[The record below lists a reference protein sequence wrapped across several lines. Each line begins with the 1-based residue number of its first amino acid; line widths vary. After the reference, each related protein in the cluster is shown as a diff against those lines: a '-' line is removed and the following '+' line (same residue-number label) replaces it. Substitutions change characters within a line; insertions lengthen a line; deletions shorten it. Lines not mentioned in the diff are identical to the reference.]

1 MPEELE
7 AYQRHNWNAA
17 FVLRHAD
24 TGTPLRRMDGWYRDV
39 IASAAAIARWEDDGG
54 RPAPVRVSGA
64 FPRASAGRM
73 PAATGTFEQLERR

>member
-7 AYQRHNWNAA
+7 VYQRHNWNAA

-64 FPRASAGRM
+64 FPRSSAGRM